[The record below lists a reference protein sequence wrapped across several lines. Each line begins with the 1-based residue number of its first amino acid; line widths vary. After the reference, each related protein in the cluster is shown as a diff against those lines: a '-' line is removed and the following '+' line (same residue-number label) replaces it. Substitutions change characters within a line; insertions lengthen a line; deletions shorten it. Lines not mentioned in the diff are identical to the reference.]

1 MEWKVDV
8 FVDYREKY
16 IKEQFEKNREY
27 DKIVSVKNLEIGD
40 IVILV
45 NDDPAILIERKT
57 IKDLAASIQDGRLRE
72 QKYRITGSKY
82 PHKNVI
88 YLIEGDLDEKI
99 YGRIDKRTLQGSI
112 INTMLRD
119 DYKVYRTKDPRDT
132 FFFLS
137 RLINKVI
144 NDKNKL
150 LDLTTESMEPKNLPP
165 PKPQKEYSELVSLS
179 KKSQLT
185 PETFNKV
192 ILLQIS
198 GVSMRYVTEI
208 NKHYPT
214 IKDLI
219 LKYESLESIEKRE
232 DLLSQIFI
240 ETTTGK
246 KRKIGFIMSKRIY
259 DFFYP

>member
-1 MEWKVDV
+1 MEWRVNV
-8 FVDYREKY
+8 YIDYREKY
-16 IKEQFEKNREY
+16 IKEYFEKNREY
-27 DKIVSVKNLEIGD
+27 DSIVSVKNLEIGD

-45 NDDPAILIERKT
+45 NDEPAILIERKT
-57 IKDLAASIQDGRLRE
+57 IKDLASSIQDGRLRE

-88 YLIEGDLDEKI
+88 FLIEGDLDEKI

-119 DYKVYRTKDPRDT
+119 DYKVYRTRDPKDT
-132 FFFLS
+132 VFFLS
-137 RLINKVI
+137 RLIAKII
-144 NDKNKL
+144 NDQGKL
-150 LDLTTESMEPKNLPP
+150 LDLTQSMTTLNLPP
-165 PKPQKEYSELVSLS
+165 PQPKKEYSELVSLS

-198 GVSMRYVTEI
+198 GISIRHVNEI
-208 NKHYPT
+208 QKYFPT
-214 IKDLI
+214 IRDLI
-219 LKYESLESIEKRE
+219 LRYESIDSEEKRE
-232 DLLSQIFI
+232 DLLSDINL

-246 KRKIGFIMSKRIY
+246 RRKLGFIMSKRIY
-259 DFFYP
+259 DYFYP

>member
-8 FVDYREKY
+8 FIDYREKY
-16 IKEQFEKNREY
+16 IKEHFEKNREY
-27 DKIVSVKNLEIGD
+27 DSIVSIKNLEIGD

-45 NDDPAILIERKT
+45 NNEPAILIERKT

-72 QKYRITGSKY
+72 QKFRITGSKY
-82 PHKNVI
+82 PHRNVI

-112 INTMLRD
+112 INTMFRD
-119 DYKVYRTKDPRDT
+119 DYKVYRTKDPKDT
-132 FFFLS
+132 VFFLS
-137 RLINKVI
+137 RLIAKVI
-144 NDKNKL
+144 NDKGKL
-150 LDLTTESMEPKNLPP
+150 LDLTQSMTPLNLPP
-165 PKPQKEYSELVSLS
+165 PQPKREYSELVSLS

-192 ILLQIS
+192 VLLQIS
-198 GVSMRYVTEI
+198 GLSMRYVTEI
-208 NKHYPT
+208 QKYYPT

-219 LKYESLESIEKRE
+219 LRYESIDSEDKRA
-232 DLLSQIFI
+232 DLLSDINL

-246 KRKIGFIMSKRIY
+246 KRKMGFIMSKRIY
-259 DFFYP
+259 DYFYP

>member
-16 IKEQFEKNREY
+16 IKEYFEKNREY
-27 DKIVSVKNLEIGD
+27 DSIVSVKNLEIGD

-45 NDDPAILIERKT
+45 NDEPAILIERKT
-57 IKDLAASIQDGRLRE
+57 IKDLASSIQDGRLRE

-88 YLIEGDLDEKI
+88 FLIEGDLDEKI

-119 DYKVYRTKDPRDT
+119 DYKVYRTKDPKDT
-132 FFFLS
+132 VFFLS
-137 RLINKVI
+137 RLIAKI
-144 NDKNKL
+144 MNDRGKL
-150 LDLTTESMEPKNLPP
+150 LDLTQSMTPLNLPP
-165 PKPQKEYSELVSLS
+165 PKPKQEYSELVSLS

-198 GVSMRYVTEI
+198 GISIRHVNEI
-208 NKHYPT
+208 QKDYPN
-214 IKDLI
+214 IKELI
-219 LKYESLESIEKRE
+219 LKYESIENIEERQ
-232 DLLSQIFI
+232 DLLSQINI
-240 ETTTGK
+240 GTTTGK

-259 DFFYP
+259 DYFYP

>member
-16 IKEQFEKNREY
+16 IKEYFEKNREY
-27 DKIVSVKNLEIGD
+27 DSIVSVKNLEIGD

-45 NDDPAILIERKT
+45 NGEPAILIERKT

-119 DYKVYRTKDPRDT
+119 DYKVYRTRDPKDT
-132 FFFLS
+132 VFFLS
-137 RLINKVI
+137 RLIAKVL
-144 NDKNKL
+144 NDKGKL
-150 LDLTTESMEPKNLPP
+150 LDLTQSMTPLNLPP
-165 PKPQKEYSELVSLS
+165 PQPKKEYSELVSLS

-192 ILLQIS
+192 VLLQIS
-198 GVSMRYVTEI
+198 GISIRHVNEI
-208 NKHYPT
+208 QKHFPT
-214 IKDLI
+214 IRDLI
-219 LKYESLESIEKRE
+219 LRYESIDSEDKRE
-232 DLLSQIFI
+232 DLLSDISL

-246 KRKIGFIMSKRIY
+246 KRKMGFIMSKRIY
-259 DFFYP
+259 DYFYP

>member
-16 IKEQFEKNREY
+16 IKEYFEKNREY
-27 DKIVSVKNLEIGD
+27 DSIVSVKNLEIGD

-45 NDDPAILIERKT
+45 NDEPAILIERKT

-119 DYKVYRTKDPRDT
+119 DYKVYRTRDPKET
-132 FFFLS
+132 VFFLS
-137 RLINKVI
+137 RLIAKVL
-144 NDKNKL
+144 NDKFKL
-150 LDLTTESMEPKNLPP
+150 LDLTQSMTPLNLPP
-165 PKPQKEYSELVSLS
+165 PQPKKEYSELVSLS

-192 ILLQIS
+192 VLLQIS

-208 NKHYPT
+208 NKYYPS

-219 LKYESLESIEKRE
+219 LKYESRESREQRE
-232 DLLSQIFI
+232 DLLSQIEI
-240 ETTTGK
+240 DTTTGK

-259 DFFYP
+259 DYFYP

>member
-16 IKEQFEKNREY
+16 IKEYFEKNREY
-27 DKIVSVKNLEIGD
+27 DSIVSVKNLEIGD

-45 NDDPAILIERKT
+45 NDEPAILIERKT

-119 DYKVYRTKDPRDT
+119 DYKVYRTRDPKET
-132 FFFLS
+132 VFFLS
-137 RLINKVI
+137 RLIAKVL
-144 NDKNKL
+144 NDKFKL
-150 LDLTTESMEPKNLPP
+150 LDLTQSMTPLNLPP
-165 PKPQKEYSELVSLS
+165 PQPKKEYSELVSLS

-192 ILLQIS
+192 VLLQIS

-208 NKHYPT
+208 NKYYPS

-219 LKYESLESIEKRE
+219 LKYESIESREQRE
-232 DLLSQIFI
+232 DLLSQIEI
-240 ETTTGK
+240 DTTTGK

-259 DFFYP
+259 DYFYP